1 MGVVVSG
8 GVSGGHLNPA
18 ITVAVASVGKF
29 PWKKVPHYLAGQYLG
44 AFLGSATVFLVYW
57 DALVWY
63 EHDRG
68 SWRSTPETA
77 GIFSTFPGT
86 HLSLVGGILDQTVVT
101 ALLLT
106 CVCAITDRKNMKVAA
121 VTVVTLLSVLCQV
134 SKQCV
139 PLFIGLTVLAIGISF
154 GYNCGYAIN
163 PARDLAPRLF
173 TGESVTL

>member
-1 MGVVVSG
+1 M
-8 GVSGGHLNPA
+8 
-18 ITVAVASVGKF
+18 
-29 PWKKVPHYLAGQYLG
+29 
-44 AFLGSATVFLVYW
+44 
-57 DALVWY
+57 VWY

-68 SWRSTPETA
+68 TWRSTPETA
-77 GIFSTFPGT
+77 GIFSTFPGP
-86 HLSLVGGILDQTVVT
+86 HLSLAGGILDQTVVT

-173 TGESVTL
+173 TGEL

>member
-1 MGVVVSG
+1 M
-8 GVSGGHLNPA
+8 
-18 ITVAVASVGKF
+18 
-29 PWKKVPHYLAGQYLG
+29 PHYLAGQYLG
-44 AFLGSATVFLVYW
+44 AFLASSTVFLLYW

-68 SWRSTPETA
+68 TWRSTPETA
-77 GIFSTFPGT
+77 GIFSTFPGP
-86 HLSLVGGILDQTVVT
+86 HLSLAGGILDQTVVT

-173 TGESVTL
+173 TGEL